1 MLSEVSVTSSRKLEE
16 TVSAPLESS
25 EICMLLGYV
34 VCMKSVF
41 DSWYVLSSGGDVDGS
56 YDASWKSEVEF
67 SISKFESCSSSL
79 IESMSKLGKAT
90 VSAQKTVTT
99 RTLQSIMLQ

>member
-25 EICMLLGYV
+25 EFCMLLGYV

-56 YDASWKSEVEF
+56 YDPSWKSDVEF
-67 SISKFESCSSSL
+67 SISKIESCSS
-79 IESMSKLGKAT
+79 MCKLGKAT
-90 VSAQKTVTT
+90 VSAQKTVIT